1 MSSSFSAE
9 GIFEL
14 TVDSPRIAAAT
25 RPGQFVHVRVTG
37 PSVQFLRMPFA
48 VCDVGFGPDAGRG
61 SEAGRD
67 SDAGRVSDGGRALDG
82 TPQFIE
88 LCVQV
93 VGAGTAQLSEL
104 RPGDFLD
111 VMGPIGT
118 GWSVPAGTARAL
130 LVGGGV
136 GTPALNLLA
145 RSLADAGISADA
157 VIGAQTA
164 QKLCLTERISEI
176 LAPVGG
182 TLHITTDD
190 GTAGTHGF
198 VTAVTDDLVA
208 SGAYGYVAVCGPEPM
223 MRSVAV
229 SAIDAGI
236 ACQVS
241 AERLM
246 ACGVGACL
254 SCVIETTS
262 GKRRCCV
269 DGPVFDAREVV
280 W

>member
-1 MSSSFSAE
+1 MSAKFCERARVMSVGFSAE

-25 RPGQFVHVRVTG
+25 RPGQFAHVRVTG

-48 VCDVGFGPDAGRG
+48 VCDVGRG
-61 SEAGRD
+61 S
-67 SDAGRVSDGGRALDG
+67 DG
-82 TPQFIE
+82 TPQSIE

-118 GWSVPAGTARAL
+118 GWSVPAGTTRAL

-176 LAPVGG
+176 LSPIGG

-208 SGAYGYVAVCGPEPM
+208 SGAYDYVAVCGPEPM

>member
-1 MSSSFSAE
+1 MSAKLCERARVTSLGFAAE

-14 TVDSPRIAAAT
+14 ALDSPRIAAAT
-25 RPGQFVHVRVTG
+25 RPGQFAHVRVTG

-48 VCDVGFGPDAGRG
+48 VCDVGRG
-61 SEAGRD
+61 S
-67 SDAGRVSDGGRALDG
+67 DG
-82 TPQFIE
+82 TPQSIE

-118 GWSVPAGTARAL
+118 GWSVPAGTTRAL

-176 LAPVGG
+176 LSPIGG

-208 SGAYGYVAVCGPEPM
+208 SGAYDYVAVCGPEPM

>member
-1 MSSSFSAE
+1 MSAKLCERTRVTSLGFAAE

-14 TVDSPRIAAAT
+14 ALDSPRIAAAT

-48 VCDVGFGPDAGRG
+48 VCDVGRG
-61 SEAGRD
+61 
-67 SDAGRVSDGGRALDG
+67 SDAGCASDGA
-82 TPQFIE
+82 PQTIE

-104 RPGDFLD
+104 EEGDYLD

-145 RSLADAGISADA
+145 RALADAGILADA

-164 QKLCLTERISEI
+164 QKLCLVERISEI

-198 VTAVTDDLVA
+198 VTAVTGDLVA
-208 SGAYGYVAVCGPEPM
+208 SGAYDYVAVCGPEPM

-229 SAIDAGI
+229 SVVDAGI
-236 ACQVS
+236 TCQVS

>member
-1 MSSSFSAE
+1 MSAKFCERARIMSSSFSAE

-14 TVDSPRIAAAT
+14 ALYSPRIAAAT

-48 VCDVGFGPDAGRG
+48 VCDVGRGSDAGRG
-61 SEAGRD
+61 SDVGRG
-67 SDAGRVSDGGRALDG
+67 SDG
-82 TPQFIE
+82 TPQSIE

-93 VGAGTAQLSEL
+93 VGTGTAQLSEL
-104 RPGDFLD
+104 GVGDFLD

-136 GTPALNLLA
+136 GTPALILLA

-208 SGAYGYVAVCGPEPM
+208 SGAYDYVAICGPEPM